1 VAGEKDH
8 GDLDVP
14 TLEGRLQFEAGGA
27 GQSHV
32 EQQASRLIRQRIQQE
47 LASRSIHTG
56 LKANFGE

>member
-1 VAGEKDH
+1 M
-8 GDLDVP
+8 
-14 TLEGRLQFEAGGA
+14 TLESRLQFEAGGA

-56 LKANFGE
+56 LKADFGE